1 MAIFNTAEEMQ
12 AFIDG
17 LDNTTPK
24 WEIVDIE
31 TNSVVEGCES
41 MTDRAQY
48 VWIMENQPKAEVE
61 GDGVAKYD
69 LRPLDADNADM
80 PWIDSE

>member
-1 MAIFNTAEEMQ
+1 MAVFNTAEEMQ

-17 LDNTTPK
+17 LDNVTAK

-31 TNSVVEGCES
+31 TNEVVDGCES

-48 VWIMENQPKAEVE
+48 VWIMENQPKAEVQGE
-61 GDGVAKYD
+61 GVAKYD

-80 PWIDSE
+80 PWLESE

>member
-17 LDNTTPK
+17 LDDTTPK

-31 TNSVVEGCES
+31 TDSVVEGCES
-41 MTDRAQY
+41 MTDRGQY
-48 VWIMENQPKAEVE
+48 IWIMENQPKAEVQGE
-61 GDGVAKYD
+61 GVAKYD
-69 LRPLDADNADM
+69 LRALDADNADM

>member
-17 LDNTTPK
+17 LDDTTPK
-24 WEIVDIE
+24 WEIVDID

-41 MTDRAQY
+41 MTDKAQY
-48 VWIMENQPKAEVE
+48 VWIMANQPKAEVE
-61 GDGVAKYD
+61 GEGVAKYD

-80 PWIDSE
+80 PWLDSE

>member
-1 MAIFNTAEEMQ
+1 MAVFNTAEEMQ

-17 LDNTTPK
+17 LDNTIAK

-31 TNSVVEGCES
+31 TNEVVAGCES
-41 MTDRAQY
+41 MTDKAQY

-61 GDGVAKYD
+61 GEGVAKYD

-80 PWIDSE
+80 PWLETE